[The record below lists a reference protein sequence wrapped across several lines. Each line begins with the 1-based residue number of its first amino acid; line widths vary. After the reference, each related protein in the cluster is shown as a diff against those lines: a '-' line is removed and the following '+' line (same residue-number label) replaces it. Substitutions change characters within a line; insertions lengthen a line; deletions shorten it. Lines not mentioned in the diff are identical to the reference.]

1 MYMWLSLHYSKNCVI
16 ACMRTC
22 VCVRK
27 VSVPVQFPGL
37 FLSKYRWL
45 LWLVFHS
52 SVVVFIVS
60 LNGRMSLW
68 GRGGTWMTKQW
79 NTRWT
84 CNSTHTHTHTRLLHL
99 CLWGGHKAAKYFPRP
114 RADTVLISQICQK
127 QQRNIWKVM
136 IHISSR
142 VLANICYAKLL
153 STTAFDNHIN
163 FLNIILFQKYINRTN
178 VV

>member
-27 VSVPVQFPGL
+27 VSVPMQFPGL
-37 FLSKYRWL
+37 FLSRYRWL
-45 LWLVFHS
+45 LCWS
-52 SVVVFIVS
+52 SIPVS
-60 LNGRMSLW
+60 WSLLFLW
-68 GRGGTWMTKQW
+68 TGGWASGAEGVREWQ
-79 NTRWT
+79 
-84 CNSTHTHTHTRLLHL
+84 NSETPDEHAIPHAHTHTWLLHL

-127 QQRNIWKVM
+127 QQRNIRKVM

-163 FLNIILFQKYINRTN
+163 FFNIILFQKYINRNN